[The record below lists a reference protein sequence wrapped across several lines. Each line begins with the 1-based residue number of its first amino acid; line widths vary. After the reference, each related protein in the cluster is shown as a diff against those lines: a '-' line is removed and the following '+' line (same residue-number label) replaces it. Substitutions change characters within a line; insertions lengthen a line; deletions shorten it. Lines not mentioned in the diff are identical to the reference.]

1 MIRSISFYFHKGRQK
16 QRRYFK
22 HNLLGLYFYCF
33 YAIADLLG
41 SFCCIAFPL
50 FSSSSYNVF
59 KMLDETDDAYITKSF
74 EGGDD
79 GKHYLSRFLY
89 AFFLILLIALDVA
102 ATYYFT
108 VFAKAF
114 IEVLFTGDTVDIFFW
129 LISGIAIAL
138 GAFLGILL
146 LMMFQIGSHIAAK
159 NHALGVGDIA
169 YNSANFLLKHGTR
182 LFFLN
187 FFITL
192 YYLIIPAMFTA
203 GWFVLLWLAEASTG
217 YYKNMFQG
225 IAYGVALLFII
236 IFPML
241 FGRYFLTLR
250 MASGYLLEDGA
261 DTSAYKVVYP
271 EKKDK
276 KPSEEGVRGHY
287 IEAIPLGDSDS
298 DEPTPIEVDTRDED
312 K

>member
-22 HNLLGLYFYCF
+22 RNFLTLYFYCF
-33 YAIADLLG
+33 YALADLAG
-41 SFCCIAFPL
+41 SLCCIAFPL
-50 FSSSSYNVF
+50 FSSSGYNIF
-59 KMLDETDDAYITKSF
+59 RMLDETDDCYITKSF

-79 GKHYLSRFLY
+79 TKHYLSRFLY
-89 AFFLILLIALDVA
+89 AFFLAMLIALDVVL
-102 ATYYFT
+102 TFYFT
-108 VFAKAF
+108 RFARVF
-114 IEVLFTGDTVDIFFW
+114 IETLFSGDTVDIFFW
-129 LISGIAIAL
+129 FVAGVAIAL
-138 GAFLGILL
+138 GSFIGALL

-182 LFFLN
+182 LFFLD

-192 YYLIIPAMFTA
+192 YYLIIPALFTT
-203 GWFVLLWLAEASTG
+203 GWLLLFYFADLSTG
-217 YYKNMFQG
+217 YYITMFQG
-225 IAYGVALLFII
+225 IAYGLALLFMII
-236 IFPML
+236 SPMV
-241 FGRYFLTLR
+241 FGRYFLTLK
-250 MASGYLLEDGA
+250 MASGYLFEDGA

-271 EKKDK
+271 EKEDK

-287 IEAIPLGDSDS
+287 IEAIPLNES
-298 DEPTPIEVDTRDED
+298 DEATPIEVDTREED